1 MWIAGAFEEQR
12 TINSE
17 GYVEARVSREDGAG
31 KMLEIHENSVY
42 DVFNHVGPASFAF
55 SGM

>member
-1 MWIAGAFEEQR
+1 MR
-12 TINSE
+12 NSTINSE

-42 DVFNHVGPASFAF
+42 DVFNHVAGKLCI

>member
-1 MWIAGAFEEQR
+1 MDNRAFEEQR

-17 GYVEARVSREDGAG
+17 GYMEARVSRRDGSG

-42 DVFNHVGPASFAF
+42 DVFNHVAGSFAF